1 MPTPRLGKV
10 EMAIMDVL
18 WRKGAISIR
27 EIHEEFP
34 KKGPAYTSV
43 QTMVYRLETK
53 GAVRRLKK
61 IGNAHIFEA
70 AISRDAARG
79 RLIDDLLALCGG
91 TTQAVMSHLIQSG
104 KLTLDDIKDAQKVLR
119 EQLKKE
125 R

>member
-10 EMAIMDVL
+10 ELAIMDVL

-34 KKGPAYTSV
+34 KNGPAYTSV

-53 GAVRRLKK
+53 GAVHRLKK